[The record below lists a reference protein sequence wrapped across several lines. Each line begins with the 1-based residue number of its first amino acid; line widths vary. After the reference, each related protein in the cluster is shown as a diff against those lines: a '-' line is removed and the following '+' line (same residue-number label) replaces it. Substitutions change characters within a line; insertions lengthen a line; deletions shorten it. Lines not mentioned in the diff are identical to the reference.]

1 MKNIFFTNLCWRNC
15 ESCLLKEYTG
25 DVILTDGTVVCEGFY
40 TTSSTK
46 ALKWYKLL
54 EDGRGYERI
63 RQEDLGNWWWTDI
76 MKHIRR
82 EFEED

>member
-15 ESCLLKEYTG
+15 ETRPPKEYSG
-25 DVILTDGTVVCEGFY
+25 DVTLTDGTAVCEGFY
-40 TTSSTK
+40 AMSSIKT
-46 ALKWYKLL
+46 LKWYKLL

-76 MKHIRR
+76 MKSIRK
-82 EFEED
+82 EFK